1 MADPEGKRERGKIG
15 GGRGRP
21 RHWRTGCSGH
31 GGEAFAGL
39 WLEGNRMFPRRT
51 GTGCPSHGGVDLRL
65 DAAALGRCA
74 GHVATDQQEIYQED
88 GKIESGVRD
97 DVMKKAGM
105 ACQGRYVRKS

>member
-1 MADPEGKRERGKIG
+1 MF
-15 GGRGRP
+15 RP
-21 RHWRTGCSGH
+21 RWGGFRWALA
-31 GGEAFAGL
+31 GGEQDVPQTD
-39 WLEGNRMFPRRT
+39 WDRMSQPRR
-51 GTGCPSHGGVDLRL
+51 GYLRL